1 MIRIVLLSNPAGI
14 QEVIVI
20 VLRNNQIQRLATPV
34 DPSGP
39 PTNILSTGT
48 RKRSIT
54 FTWDKPD
61 CGYRNGPITSYDVI
75 LSNSTG
81 GLVHQS
87 NVSDSTRPQTTIDGL
102 IPYSNYSIRI
112 RAWNYELPGASYS
125 PEFWARTEE
134 AKPGPPIRVNLPAS
148 DQESITVEWMSPNP
162 PLGRIIGYYV
172 LYWETDDSSV
182 TPIVRNVSFT
192 CGDGQCSDIN
202 QRFSVIIPDLR
213 PDTNYSVQASL
224 ILDFTFISQFVVEAE
239 TILGV
244 GNPSPDQPLI
254 RLTSEGTPSAIESV
268 SYTSFTHSLR
278 FEWDEPSC
286 ENLHDDLKEY
296 QYDLYDTD
304 RNMYIRYQISVR
316 VNYVLIPGLDAC
328 TNYRFRVR
336 VVTATNNKSRWLMKF
351 AQTNVSGPASVESL
365 QTSSSITQIVV
376 SWELSSSSLC
386 SPDSFIIRYS
396 LYQKLACPS
405 PDTTPTEYEVSTTST
420 RYTLV
425 GLEPYSRY
433 SIAVIAVNGVGQSE
447 PMTETTDT
455 GPGAP
460 SAIESVSHTSSTHS
474 LRFEWDELS
483 CENLHDDLK
492 EYQYDLYDTDRN
504 MYIRYQISVRVN
516 YVLIPGLDAC
526 TNYRFRVRVV
536 TATYNKSRW
545 LMKFA
550 QTNVSE
556 PGIPNIEQITKHQEV
571 AGATGFTVTWDPPS
585 SPPCEPTH
593 YQIQYYIYQ
602 GDMCEDIPSQPQLG
616 LTSAGSVNGSTF
628 TFNIL
633 ELRPNSEYMVFVR
646 AKTSSGYGNS
656 DSRKAVT
663 GHSYP
668 SGPPTN
674 VHSTGTRKRSITFT
688 WDKPDCGYRNGPIT
702 SYDVILSNSTGGLVH
717 QSNVSDSTRPQTT
730 IDGLIPYSNY
740 SIRIRAW
747 NYELPGASYSPEFW
761 ARTEEAKPGPPIRV
775 NLPAS
780 DQESITV
787 EWMSPNPPLG
797 RIIGY
802 YVLYWETDDSSVTP
816 IVRNVSFTCGDG
828 QCSDINQRFSV
839 IIPDLRPDT
848 NYSVQ
853 ASLILDFTFISQFVV
868 IS

>member
-1 MIRIVLLSNPAGI
+1 
-14 QEVIVI
+14 
-20 VLRNNQIQRLATPV
+20 
-34 DPSGP
+34 
-39 PTNILSTGT
+39 
-48 RKRSIT
+48 
-54 FTWDKPD
+54 
-61 CGYRNGPITSYDVI
+61 
-75 LSNSTG
+75 
-81 GLVHQS
+81 
-87 NVSDSTRPQTTIDGL
+87 
-102 IPYSNYSIRI
+102 
-112 RAWNYELPGASYS
+112 
-125 PEFWARTEE
+125 
-134 AKPGPPIRVNLPAS
+134 
-148 DQESITVEWMSPNP
+148 
-162 PLGRIIGYYV
+162 
-172 LYWETDDSSV
+172 
-182 TPIVRNVSFT
+182 
-192 CGDGQCSDIN
+192 
-202 QRFSVIIPDLR
+202 
-213 PDTNYSVQASL
+213 
-224 ILDFTFISQFVVEAE
+224 
-239 TILGV
+239 
-244 GNPSPDQPLI
+244 
-254 RLTSEGTPSAIESV
+254 
-268 SYTSFTHSLR
+268 
-278 FEWDEPSC
+278 
-286 ENLHDDLKEY
+286 
-296 QYDLYDTD
+296 
-304 RNMYIRYQISVR
+304 MYIRYQISVR

-336 VVTATNNKSRWLMKF
+336 VVTATNNKSRWLMK
-351 AQTNVSGPASVESL
+351 L
-365 QTSSSITQIVV
+365 
-376 SWELSSSSLC
+376 
-386 SPDSFIIRYS
+386 
-396 LYQKLACPS
+396 
-405 PDTTPTEYEVSTTST
+405 
-420 RYTLV
+420 
-425 GLEPYSRY
+425 
-433 SIAVIAVNGVGQSE
+433 
-447 PMTETTDT
+447 
-455 GPGAP
+455 
-460 SAIESVSHTSSTHS
+460 
-474 LRFEWDELS
+474 
-483 CENLHDDLK
+483 
-492 EYQYDLYDTDRN
+492 
-504 MYIRYQISVRVN
+504 
-516 YVLIPGLDAC
+516 
-526 TNYRFRVRVV
+526 
-536 TATYNKSRW
+536 
-545 LMKFA
+545 A

-556 PGIPNIEQITKHQEV
+556 PGIPNIGQITKHQEV

-828 QCSDINQRFSV
+828 QCSDINERFSV

-868 IS
+868 EAETILGVGNPSPDQPLIRLTSEGTPSAIESVSYTSSTHSLRFEWDEPSCENLHDDLKEYQYDLYDTDRNMYIRYQISVRVNYVLIPGLDACTNYRFRVRVVTATNNKSRWLMKLAQTNVSEPGIPNIGQITKHQEVAGATGFTVTWDPPSSPPCEPTHYQIQYYIYQGDMCEDIPSQPQLGLTSAGSVNGPTFTFNILELRPNSEYMVFVRAKTSSGYGNSDSRKAVTGHSYPSGPPTNVHSTGTRKRSITFTWDKPDCGYRNGPITSYDVILSNSTGGVVHQSNVSESTTPETEIDGLIPYSNYSIMVRAWNYELPGVYSPEFWAQTDEAKPGPPIRVNLPASDQESITVEWMSPNPPLGRIIGYYVLYWETDDSSVTPIVRNVSFTCGDGQCSDINERFSVIIPDLLPDRNYYIQASLIANCSFYLIIHDLALT